1 MEFPALNRRALLPQ
15 RTAEFKH
22 QLPLHPNRGK
32 NRAHQVQQNNT
43 TRHGSSMLSH
53 CGILCIEATHR
64 RIPNQHQHPLPQT
77 GGIKPG
83 PNGRLQQIS
92 IHASTLCLFKMQW
105 PIQLQ
110 TVSNNT
116 TFSLRYAKAVYK
128 ILHLTKRRDK
138 HFQFS
143 PKPSGLGENLPKNR
157 ARFHSLYMYSYSGKM
172 GRKAPNCQAKLRQ
185 QIMSEDH
192 TLINRLYLLACTYF
206 LGIFSIL

>member
-64 RIPNQHQHPLPQT
+64 RVPNQHQHPLPQT

-92 IHASTLCLFKMQW
+92 IHASTWCLFKMQW

-128 ILHLTKRRDK
+128 ILHLTISAGTNIFNFPLNPQDWVKTCLK
-138 HFQFS
+138 TELVFIHYTCIHI
-143 PKPSGLGENLPKNR
+143 PEKWAGKP
-157 ARFHSLYMYSYSGKM
+157 
-172 GRKAPNCQAKLRQ
+172 QTAKQSFDNKLCLR
-185 QIMSEDH
+185 I
-192 TLINRLYLLACTYF
+192 TR
-206 LGIFSIL
+206 